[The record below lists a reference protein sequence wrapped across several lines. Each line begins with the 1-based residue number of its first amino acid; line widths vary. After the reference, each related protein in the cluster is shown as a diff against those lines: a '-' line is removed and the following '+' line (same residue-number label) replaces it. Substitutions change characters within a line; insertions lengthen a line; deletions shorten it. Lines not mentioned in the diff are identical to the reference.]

1 MIYRFRIILDHKDDS
16 DIFRDI
22 ALKQTDSF
30 EDFHNAIVQAF
41 GFEGNEM
48 ASFYVSN
55 DLWEQGEEISL
66 FDIGENESISK
77 SMSATNLEDIVDAT
91 QNKLLYV
98 YDFLNLWTFFVEL
111 AEIVTEIEGADY
123 PKLLYAHGQMPE
135 SAPEKDFEA
144 NDQIGSNGFDD
155 DMNEDSYDE
164 DDLNDFD
171 SNNDWY

>member
-1 MIYRFRIILDHKDDS
+1 M
-16 DIFRDI
+16 
-22 ALKQTDSF
+22 
-30 EDFHNAIVQAF
+30 
-41 GFEGNEM
+41 
-48 ASFYVSN
+48 
-55 DLWEQGEEISL
+55 
-66 FDIGENESISK
+66 
-77 SMSATNLEDIVDAT
+77 
-91 QNKLLYV
+91 LYV